1 VSDIYANTRPPRRL
15 LRIRSGGGREG
26 IRGIPAYWVVPGLAL
41 AVAVHYVAIAAGGWY
56 AFTDWNGVSA
66 HANFIGLRNFSNI
79 FKGADTRGALYHTLE
94 LAGAFVVAVNV
105 IGLTLALGLNRGVKS
120 RNVLRSLFF
129 APVIVSPLA
138 VSYIFQYVFDYGGP
152 LNKFL
157 DWVGLHSWVKPWLG
171 DPTWALWTILV
182 VLVWQFSGL
191 TMVIYL
197 AGLQG
202 IPQELDEATAV
213 DGAGLWMRFRRI
225 TLPLLAPAITV
236 NVTLTLI
243 FGLRVFDQVLG
254 LTGGG
259 PVDATETLATQVYKQ
274 TFAYGRFGYGAA
286 LALMLAGLISV
297 MAISQAV
304 LLRIRESRV

>member
-1 VSDIYANTRPPRRL
+1 MPWVLAVPAVGFLIAFHF
-15 LRIRSGGGREG
+15 
-26 IRGIPAYWVVPGLAL
+26 IPA
-41 AVAVHYVAIAAGGWY
+41 IAGGWY
-56 AFTDWNGVSA
+56 AFTSWNGVSA
-66 HANFIGLRNFSNI
+66 SADWVGLRNFRQI
-79 FKGADTRGALYHTLE
+79 FDSSDTRGALIHTLT
-94 LAGAFVVAVNV
+94 LASTFVVLVNI
-105 IGLTLALGLNRGVKS
+105 IGLCLALGLNRGVKS

-138 VSYIFQYVFDYGGP
+138 IAYIFQYVFDYGGP
-152 LNKFL
+152 LNKLLGGLGL
-157 DWVGLHSWVKPWLG
+157 DSWQRPWLG
-171 DPTWALWTILV
+171 DPHWALWTILT

-197 AGLQG
+197 AGLSG

-213 DGAGLWMRFRRI
+213 DGATVWMRFRRV

-286 LALMLAGLISV
+286 LALMLAALISV
-297 MAISQAV
+297 MAISQA
-304 LLRIRESRV
+304 LILRARETR

>member
-1 VSDIYANTRPPRRL
+1 VNSLPDTPPRRDTRARFGLARKRGGPRRVPAL
-15 LRIRSGGGREG
+15 LAVPAVCFLIAFHF
-26 IRGIPAYWVVPGLAL
+26 IPAV
-41 AVAVHYVAIAAGGWY
+41 AGGWY
-56 AFTDWNGVSA
+56 AFTDWNGITAGA
-66 HANFIGLRNFSNI
+66 HFIGLRNFTKI
-79 FKGADTRGALYHTLE
+79 FHSSDTRGALIHTLL
-94 LAGAFVVAVNV
+94 LAGSFVVIVNAM
-105 IGLTLALGLNRGVKS
+105 GLTLALGLNRGVKS

-129 APVIVSPLA
+129 APVVVSPLA
-138 VSYIFQYVFDYGGP
+138 VAYIFQYVFDYGGP
-152 LNKFL
+152 LNKLL
-157 DWVGLHSWVKPWLG
+157 DGVGLDSLKRPWLG
-171 DPTWALWTILV
+171 DPHWALWTILV

-197 AGLQG
+197 AGLSG

-213 DGAGLWMRFRRI
+213 DGASLWTRFRRV
-225 TLPLLAPAITV
+225 TVPLLAPAITV

-243 FGLRVFDQVLG
+243 FGLRIFDQVLA

-286 LALMLAGLISV
+286 LALMLAALISV

-304 LLRIRESRV
+304 ILRARESRT